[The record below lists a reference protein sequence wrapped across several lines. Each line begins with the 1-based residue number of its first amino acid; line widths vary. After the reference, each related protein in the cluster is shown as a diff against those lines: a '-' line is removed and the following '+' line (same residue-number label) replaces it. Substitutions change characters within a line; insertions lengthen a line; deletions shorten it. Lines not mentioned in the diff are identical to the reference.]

1 MRLKQNLILG
11 ILIIILISSILAIN
25 MFNILSVTKED
36 NPEFG
41 REIKVDNPNLNIEEN
56 SALKIVLD
64 VSNSMWGQVD
74 NKKKINIT
82 KEILTDICNQLPTS
96 VYLGLRSFGNQ
107 PNQAK
112 NSFLAMELAQNN
124 NQPLIDYLDEIKPAG
139 KSPIGL
145 NLLLAQKDLE
155 NFSGQ
160 KHILL
165 VTDGKDTGKIMPTKI
180 IEKANKLD
188 IKTHVIQVG
197 QLDKVKQLKLKNLA
211 ELGNGK
217 YFTYFEEQQVVPTI
231 NLE

>member
-1 MRLKQNLILG
+1 
-11 ILIIILISSILAIN
+11 
-25 MFNILSVTKED
+25 MFNILSVTKEN

-56 SALKIVLD
+56 SALKVVLD
-64 VSNSMWGQVD
+64 ISNSMWGEVD
-74 NKKKINIT
+74 GKKKITIS
-82 KEILTDICNQLPTS
+82 KELLIDICNQLPTN

-107 PNQAK
+107 STQDK
-112 NSFLAMELAQNN
+112 NSFLALELAQNN
-124 NQPLIDYLDEIKPAG
+124 NQQVIDYLDTIKPAG

-145 NLLLAQKDLE
+145 NLSLAQKDLE
-155 NFSGQ
+155 DFSGQ

-165 VTDGKDTGKIMPTKI
+165 ITDGKDTGKIMPTKI
-180 IEKANKLD
+180 IKKANQKN

-197 QLDKVKQLKLKNLA
+197 QLDKIKQLKLKNLA